1 MTQYYRGYEVISN
14 KNSGTKSTE
23 FSGIYRG
30 VKHAG
35 DANDDKPKTTENTR
49 VSYYRGYRVS
59 R

>member
-23 FSGIYRG
+23 YSGVYRG
-30 VKHAG
+30 IRHVG
-35 DANDDKPKTTENTR
+35 VANDDKSKATENTR
-49 VSYYRGYRVS
+49 VSYYRGYQVS

>member
-14 KNSGTKSTE
+14 KNSGMKSTE

-30 VKHAG
+30 IRHVG
-35 DANDDKPKTTENTR
+35 ANDDKPKATENTG
-49 VSYYRGYRVS
+49 VSYYRGYQVS

>member
-14 KNSGTKSTE
+14 KNSGTKSAE

-30 VKHAG
+30 IRHVG
-35 DANDDKPKTTENTR
+35 VANDDKLKATKNTG
-49 VSYYRGYRVS
+49 VSYYRGYQVS

>member
-14 KNSGTKSTE
+14 KNSGTKSAE

-30 VKHAG
+30 IRHVG
-35 DANDDKPKTTENTR
+35 VANDDKSKATENTR
-49 VSYYRGYRVS
+49 VSYYRGYQVS

>member
-30 VKHAG
+30 IRHVG
-35 DANDDKPKTTENTR
+35 VANDDKSKATKNAG
-49 VSYYRGYRVS
+49 VSYYRGYQVS

>member
-23 FSGIYRG
+23 FSGVYRG
-30 VKHAG
+30 IRHVG
-35 DANDDKPKTTENTR
+35 VANDDKSKAIENAG
-49 VSYYRGYRVS
+49 VSYYRGYQVS

>member
-14 KNSGTKSTE
+14 KNSGTKGTE

-30 VKHAG
+30 IKHVG
-35 DANDDKPKTTENTR
+35 VANDDKPKTTENPR
-49 VSYYRGYRVS
+49 VSYYRGYQVS